1 MATPSDYDQ
10 VFSELKSLEGIVVGG
25 QAVNF
30 WASFYRQRCLELE
43 DYVPFESRDLDIYGN
58 IQLANKLSEK
68 LGWRM
73 LNHLQERIFCIATL
87 IGPEEEILEILKSVH
102 GLKAAD
108 LEMKVYTTRVTMDS
122 KYEIPI
128 LTPIALLQA
137 KLASWK
143 DFDQTDKEGLQIRQ
157 DLKHLKIS
165 LLITHEFL
173 RDLLEAD
180 ENPEGSRS
188 AIAHLNKVK
197 AILSHEYGQEFMR
210 EYGPLWSK
218 VFPIKH
224 LKNSSK
230 KRYRNFY
237 ENQIVPL
244 L

>member
-1 MATPSDYDQ
+1 VATPSDFHP
-10 VFSELKSLEGIVVGG
+10 VFSELKSLQGIVVGG
-25 QAVNF
+25 QAINF
-30 WASFYRQRCLELE
+30 WANLYRHRCPEL
-43 DYVPFESRDLDIYGN
+43 DNYVPFESRDLDIQGD
-58 IQLANKLSEK
+58 IQLARKLNKK

-73 LNHLQERIFCIATL
+73 LSHLQERGFCIATL

-108 LEMKVYTTRVTMDS
+108 LKSKAYTTRVTMGS
-122 KYEIPI
+122 NIEFPI

-137 KLASWK
+137 KLANWK
-143 DFDQTDKEGLQIRQ
+143 KLDRTDLEGLQIRQ

-173 RDLLEAD
+173 KDLLEAD
-180 ENPEGSRS
+180 EEPQGSRD
-188 AIAHLNKVK
+188 AISHLNKVK
-197 AILSHEYGQEFMR
+197 KILTHEHGQEFMR
-210 EYGPLWSK
+210 EHGPSWPI
-218 VFPIKH
+218 VFPVEA

-230 KRYRNFY
+230 RRYRNFY